1 MMQKLKEEIT
11 AAANRELNRA
21 NEQFPLFTSKHEGV
35 AVAYEEL
42 EESKEALEELEA
54 SFKCLWD
61 DVRGKETPCYLKEEI
76 TPLKIADYAINLPFV
91 IRTRSGPDITAT
103 ISANVICCTY
113 LVASTMALYK
123 SGVLSPASNRS
134 FNGVSNG

>member
-42 EESKEALEELEA
+42 EESKEALEELET
-54 SFKCLWD
+54 SFKCLPINPPFGKRTPKQK
-61 DVRGKETPCYLKEEI
+61 RGPCKGI
-76 TPLKIADYAINLPFV
+76 
-91 IRTRSGPDITAT
+91 
-103 ISANVICCTY
+103 
-113 LVASTMALYK
+113 
-123 SGVLSPASNRS
+123 
-134 FNGVSNG
+134 

>member
-42 EESKEALEELEA
+42 EERERNALLSERR
-54 SFKCLWD
+54 D
-61 DVRGKETPCYLKEEI
+61 
-76 TPLKIADYAINLPFV
+76 N
-91 IRTRSGPDITAT
+91 TA
-103 ISANVICCTY
+103 
-113 LVASTMALYK
+113 
-123 SGVLSPASNRS
+123 
-134 FNGVSNG
+134 

>member
-42 EESKEALEELEA
+42 EESKEALEELVLFA
-54 SFKCLWD
+54 PTRIL
-61 DVRGKETPCYLKEEI
+61 
-76 TPLKIADYAINLPFV
+76 
-91 IRTRSGPDITAT
+91 RT
-103 ISANVICCTY
+103 CQ
-113 LVASTMALYK
+113 MWK
-123 SGVLSPASNRS
+123 W
-134 FNGVSNG
+134 

>member
-42 EESKEALEELEA
+42 EESKEALEELET

-61 DVRGKETPCYLKEEI
+61 DVRGERNALLSERRDKH
-76 TPLKIADYAINLPFV
+76 PLK
-91 IRTRSGPDITAT
+91 
-103 ISANVICCTY
+103 
-113 LVASTMALYK
+113 
-123 SGVLSPASNRS
+123 NRRLR
-134 FNGVSNG
+134 N

>member
-42 EESKEALEELEA
+42 
-54 SFKCLWD
+54 
-61 DVRGKETPCYLKEEI
+61 GKEQ
-76 TPLKIADYAINLPFV
+76 
-91 IRTRSGPDITAT
+91 RSP
-103 ISANVICCTY
+103 
-113 LVASTMALYK
+113 
-123 SGVLSPASNRS
+123 
-134 FNGVSNG
+134 

>member
-42 EESKEALEELEA
+42 EESKEALEELQQ
-54 SFKCLWD
+54 S
-61 DVRGKETPCYLKEEI
+61 RTTRNY
-76 TPLKIADYAINLPFV
+76 IA
-91 IRTRSGPDITAT
+91 RTRR
-103 ISANVICCTY
+103 
-113 LVASTMALYK
+113 K
-123 SGVLSPASNRS
+123 H
-134 FNGVSNG
+134 

>member
-42 EESKEALEELEA
+42 EESKEALEELET
-54 SFKCLWD
+54 SFKCFCGCPGRFD
-61 DVRGKETPCYLKEEI
+61 SI
-76 TPLKIADYAINLPFV
+76 TFSV
-91 IRTRSGPDITAT
+91 CG
-103 ISANVICCTY
+103 
-113 LVASTMALYK
+113 
-123 SGVLSPASNRS
+123 
-134 FNGVSNG
+134 

>member
-54 SFKCLWD
+54 SFKCFEYD
-61 DVRGKETPCYLKEEI
+61 GQTEVSIDGKR
-76 TPLKIADYAINLPFV
+76 YAV
-91 IRTRSGPDITAT
+91 YRTYGP
-103 ISANVICCTY
+103 
-113 LVASTMALYK
+113 K
-123 SGVLSPASNRS
+123 SNRKTELYIAERV
-134 FNGVSNG
+134 GKG

>member
-42 EESKEALEELEA
+42 EEEAKSLLM
-54 SFKCLWD
+54 
-61 DVRGKETPCYLKEEI
+61 R
-76 TPLKIADYAINLPFV
+76 YA
-91 IRTRSGPDITAT
+91 PDIYETEFEKIPEAQKKRT
-103 ISANVICCTY
+103 PIAKVGT
-113 LVASTMALYK
+113 
-123 SGVLSPASNRS
+123 
-134 FNGVSNG
+134 

>member
-35 AVAYEEL
+35 AVAYKEL
-42 EESKEALEELEA
+42 EESKEALEEA
-54 SFKCLWD
+54 YTNYTFTTSFKCLWD

-76 TPLKIADYAINLPFV
+76 TPLKIADYAINLACEAV
-91 IRTRSGPDITAT
+91 QTAAMLMKYEM
-103 ISANVICCTY
+103 SLN
-113 LVASTMALYK
+113 
-123 SGVLSPASNRS
+123 PAVESE
-134 FNGVSNG
+134 GE

>member
-42 EESKEALEELEA
+42 EESKEALEELET
-54 SFKCLWD
+54 SL
-61 DVRGKETPCYLKEEI
+61 
-76 TPLKIADYAINLPFV
+76 
-91 IRTRSGPDITAT
+91 
-103 ISANVICCTY
+103 SAY
-113 LVASTMALYK
+113 GMM
-123 SGVLSPASNRS
+123 
-134 FNGVSNG
+134 

>member
-61 DVRGKETPCYLKEEI
+61 DVGGKETPCYLKEEI
-76 TPLKIADYAINLPFV
+76 TPLKIADYAINLACEAV
-91 IRTRSGPDITAT
+91 QTAAMLMKYEM
-103 ISANVICCTY
+103 SLN
-113 LVASTMALYK
+113 
-123 SGVLSPASNRS
+123 PAVESEDE
-134 FNGVSNG
+134 

>member
-42 EESKEALEELEA
+42 EESKEALEEFQE
-54 SFKCLWD
+54 SK
-61 DVRGKETPCYLKEEI
+61 RQYI
-76 TPLKIADYAINLPFV
+76 LPQNANSLF
-91 IRTRSGPDITAT
+91 REKRSGTRI
-103 ISANVICCTY
+103 
-113 LVASTMALYK
+113 
-123 SGVLSPASNRS
+123 
-134 FNGVSNG
+134 